1 MQKTY
6 FITLDDVG
14 TFEFRRFT
22 IMLRHKVSIAYQRLV
37 DGDDSFLQEGEKT
50 SAWALAFV
58 KTMMV
63 SSPEGFDLEE
73 MDILEADEMLNRI
86 FVEVQKR
93 DSFFQRRTPEE
104 TQTESDGTSPVSG
117 VLVQE

>member
-6 FITLDDVG
+6 FVTLDDLG

-37 DGDDSFLQEGEKT
+37 DGDDSFLHEGEKT
-50 SAWALAFV
+50 SAWALAFI

-63 SSPEGFDLEE
+63 RAPEGFDLEE
-73 MDILEADEMLNRI
+73 MGILEADEVLNRL
-86 FVEVQKR
+86 FVEVQKQ
-93 DSFFQRRTPEE
+93 DAFFRRTASEE
-104 TQTESDGTSPVSG
+104 PQDESSGTGAVAG